1 MITKFIRAKVK
12 VVKAEKSTIN
22 QTLSKFSS
30 FEGYPFNLAKII
42 WAWDIDHNLKLW
54 QSRVKYIYCWSAVD
68 NHTQKCNGILLI
80 TNDNSTMSGSRIM
93 WVLWFLLNV
102 ILITCKGELKYT
114 SSFCDCKVSYHN
126 LASATIYRR
135 RFQMNVAANRR
146 KKKNVVAS
154 TRCSW
159 FFMQSCSVS
168 CCPSRFV
175 PKSCLQ

>member
-1 MITKFIRAKVK
+1 MDWSLSSLEWKSKSSKLKSAPLIKHWANSVALRVIR
-12 VVKAEKSTIN
+12 STW
-22 QTLSKFSS
+22 QRS
-30 FEGYPFNLAKII
+30 FELGILTTT
-42 WAWDIDHNLKLW
+42 LKLW

-93 WVLWFLLNV
+93 WVLWFMLNV
-102 ILITCKGELKYT
+102 ILITCKGELKYI
-114 SSFCDCKVSYHN
+114 SSFCDCKESYHN

-135 RFQMNVAANRR
+135 RLQMNVAANRK

-168 CCPSRFV
+168 CCPPWLGKKR
-175 PKSCLQ
+175 L